1 MSSIQELRE
10 KRTAK
15 AREYRNLLDRH
26 PESIPEE
33 AANQFDALETEIS
46 ALDDAI
52 ARHEKALAMEA
63 DRLTGEPRD
72 ERENTPHA
80 LYDKWMRNGPQ
91 ALTPDDWAA
100 VRNTMSTGTDAQG
113 GYTVPTEVSGTII
126 EALKAFGGMRSVATV
141 ISTATGVPMTMPTS
155 DGTTEEGEI
164 LGENTAATAADP
176 SFGVVNLGVHKY
188 SSKTVAVPIELLQD
202 SNADIEA
209 FVNNRLITRIGR
221 ITNKHFT
228 VGTGS
233 SQPSGVL
240 TGATLGVTGAK
251 AQVDSVTY
259 DDLVELEHSLDPAYR
274 EGGRCSF
281 MFADATLKAIKKLK
295 DGQGRPLWLPGIDVK
310 EPASILGYRY
320 VINQSVPAMAATA
333 KSVLF
338 GDFSKYIIRDAMGIT
353 MYRFADSAFAQ
364 KGQVGFLA
372 FMRSGGVLTDAQA
385 VKFFQHG
392 AAA

>member
-15 AREYRNLLDRH
+15 AREYRNLLDSH
-26 PESIPEE
+26 TGAIPEE
-33 AANQFDALETEIS
+33 AGKQLDTLESEIS

-63 DRLTGEPRD
+63 DRLTGDPRD
-72 ERENTPHA
+72 ERENAPHA
-80 LYDKWMRNGPQ
+80 LYDKWMRGGPQ

-164 LGENTAATAADP
+164 LGENTAAAAAAP

-209 FVNNRLITRIGR
+209 FVNNRLITRLGR

-281 MFADATLKAIKKLK
+281 MFADTTLKAIKKLK

>member
-1 MSSIQELRE
+1 M
-10 KRTAK
+10 
-15 AREYRNLLDRH
+15 
-26 PESIPEE
+26 
-33 AANQFDALETEIS
+33 
-46 ALDDAI
+46 
-52 ARHEKALAMEA
+52 
-63 DRLTGEPRD
+63 
-72 ERENTPHA
+72 
-80 LYDKWMRNGPQ
+80 
-91 ALTPDDWAA
+91 
-100 VRNTMSTGTDAQG
+100 
-113 GYTVPTEVSGTII
+113 
-126 EALKAFGGMRSVATV
+126 
-141 ISTATGVPMTMPTS
+141 
-155 DGTTEEGEI
+155 
-164 LGENTAATAADP
+164 
-176 SFGVVNLGVHKY
+176 NLGVHKY

-209 FVNNRLITRIGR
+209 FVNNRLITRLGR

-274 EGGRCSF
+274 EGGRCAF
-281 MFADATLKAIKKLK
+281 MFADTTLKAIKKLK

-338 GDFSKYIIRDAMGIT
+338 GDFSKYVIRDAMGIT

>member
-1 MSSIQELRE
+1 MSIQELRE

-15 AREYRNLLDRH
+15 AREYRNILDSH
-26 PESIPEE
+26 TGAIPEE
-33 AANQFDALETEIS
+33 VGKQLDALEVEIG
-46 ALDDAI
+46 ALDESI

-63 DRLTGEPRD
+63 DRLTAAPAE
-72 ERENTPHA
+72 ERGASASA
-80 LYDKWMRNGPQ
+80 LYDKWLRNGPQ
-91 ALTPDDWAA
+91 ALTPEEWAS
-100 VRNTMSTGTDAQG
+100 VRNAMSAGTDSQG

-141 ISTATGVPMTMPTS
+141 ISTTSGVPMSMPTS

-164 LGENTAATAADP
+164 LGENTQAAALDP
-176 SFGVVNLGVHKY
+176 SFGSVDLVVYKY
-188 SSKTVAVPIELLQD
+188 SSKSVAVPIELLQD

-209 FVNNRLITRIGR
+209 FINARLITRLGR
-221 ITNKHFT
+221 ITYRHFT
-228 VGTGS
+228 VGTGT

-240 TGATLGVTGAK
+240 SGATLGATGAA
-251 AQVDSVTY
+251 AQLDSVTY
-259 DDLVELEHSLDPAYR
+259 DDLVELEHSVDPAYR
-274 EGGRCSF
+274 EGGNCAF

-320 VINQSVPAMAATA
+320 VVNQSVPVMAKSA

-353 MYRFADSAFAQ
+353 MRRFDDSAFAM

-372 FMRSGGVLTDAQA
+372 FMRSGGVLTDASA
-385 VKFFQHG
+385 VKFFQH

>member
-1 MSSIQELRE
+1 MSIQELRE

-15 AREYRNLLDRH
+15 AREYRNLLDSH
-26 PESIPEE
+26 SGAIPEE
-33 AANQFDALETEIS
+33 VGKQLDTLETDIS

-52 ARHEKALAMEA
+52 GRHEKALAMES
-63 DRLTGEPRD
+63 DRLKSDPVETQKNAPRD
-72 ERENTPHA
+72 
-80 LYDKWMRNGPQ
+80 LYNKWMRNGPQ
-91 ALTPDDWAA
+91 ALTPDDWAV
-100 VRNTMSTGTDAQG
+100 VRNTMSTGTDSQG

-126 EALKAFGGMRSVATV
+126 EALKAFGGMRAVATV

-155 DGTTEEGEI
+155 DGTSEEGEV
-164 LGENTAATAADP
+164 LGENTATAAADP

-209 FVNNRLITRIGR
+209 FVNNRLITRLGR

-228 VGTGS
+228 VGTGT

-240 TGATLGVTGAK
+240 TGATLGYTGAK
-251 AQVDSVTY
+251 GQVDSVTY

-274 EGGRCSF
+274 EGNRCVF
-281 MFADATLKAIKKLK
+281 MFADATLKALKKLK
-295 DGQGRPLWLPGIDVK
+295 DSDGRPLWLPGIDVK

-320 VINQSVPAMAATA
+320 VINQSVPTMAAAA

-338 GDFSKYIIRDAMGIT
+338 GDFSKYIIRDAMGLT

-372 FMRSGGVLTDAQA
+372 FMRSGGVLTDTQA
-385 VKFFQHG
+385 VKYFAHG

>member
-1 MSSIQELRE
+1 
-10 KRTAK
+10 
-15 AREYRNLLDRH
+15 
-26 PESIPEE
+26 
-33 AANQFDALETEIS
+33 
-46 ALDDAI
+46 
-52 ARHEKALAMEA
+52 MEA

-72 ERENTPHA
+72 ERENTTNA

-113 GYTVPTEVSGTII
+113 GYTVPTEVSGAII

-209 FVNNRLITRIGR
+209 FVNNRLITRLGR

-274 EGGRCSF
+274 EGGRCAF

-338 GDFSKYIIRDAMGIT
+338 GDFSKYVIRDAMGIT

>member
-1 MSSIQELRE
+1 M
-10 KRTAK
+10 
-15 AREYRNLLDRH
+15 
-26 PESIPEE
+26 
-33 AANQFDALETEIS
+33 
-46 ALDDAI
+46 
-52 ARHEKALAMEA
+52 
-63 DRLTGEPRD
+63 
-72 ERENTPHA
+72 
-80 LYDKWMRNGPQ
+80 
-91 ALTPDDWAA
+91 
-100 VRNTMSTGTDAQG
+100 
-113 GYTVPTEVSGTII
+113 
-126 EALKAFGGMRSVATV
+126 
-141 ISTATGVPMTMPTS
+141 
-155 DGTTEEGEI
+155 
-164 LGENTAATAADP
+164 
-176 SFGVVNLGVHKY
+176 
-188 SSKTVAVPIELLQD
+188 
-202 SNADIEA
+202 
-209 FVNNRLITRIGR
+209 NNRLITRIGR

-281 MFADATLKAIKKLK
+281 MFADTTLKAIKKLK

>member
-1 MSSIQELRE
+1 
-10 KRTAK
+10 
-15 AREYRNLLDRH
+15 
-26 PESIPEE
+26 
-33 AANQFDALETEIS
+33 
-46 ALDDAI
+46 
-52 ARHEKALAMEA
+52 MEA

-155 DGTTEEGEI
+155 DGTAEEGEI
-164 LGENTAATAADP
+164 LGENTAAAAADP

-209 FVNNRLITRIGR
+209 FVNNRLITRLGR

-274 EGGRCSF
+274 EGGRCAF
-281 MFADATLKAIKKLK
+281 MFADTTLKAIKKLK

>member
-1 MSSIQELRE
+1 MCIR
-10 KRTAK
+10 
-15 AREYRNLLDRH
+15 DR
-26 PESIPEE
+26 
-33 AANQFDALETEIS
+33 
-46 ALDDAI
+46 
-52 ARHEKALAMEA
+52 
-63 DRLTGEPRD
+63 
-72 ERENTPHA
+72 
-80 LYDKWMRNGPQ
+80 
-91 ALTPDDWAA
+91 
-100 VRNTMSTGTDAQG
+100 STGTDAQG

-164 LGENTAATAADP
+164 LGENTAAAAADP

-209 FVNNRLITRIGR
+209 FVNNRLITRLGR

-274 EGGRCSF
+274 EGGRCAF

-372 FMRSGGVLTDAQA
+372 FMRSGGVLTDTQA